1 MKKYLAALI
10 LPILLAGCGAQSV
23 SPKETN
29 QQATQNQPATSNVQ
43 QADTKAS
50 QPLQSQPQT
59 TNIQTTPTAKA
70 KSTAATNSSNTKS
83 VTISSSPT
91 QSSNSATKT
100 TSTTTNSTIQRTPTI
115 LAQSNPNASFSD
127 IKGTGFNI
135 MSPLDKTNVP
145 INNFTIKW
153 DNGFAP
159 NFVLRVIDLST
170 NETVVFW
177 SYIGAVKSY
186 TIPSSVV
193 KVGHQYEVDLEAA
206 SGTNYQQPG
215 YQTLKPNNLGA
226 GEIGFFYT
234 IIN

>member
-1 MKKYLAALI
+1 MALM
-10 LPILLAGCGAQSV
+10 LPILLVGCGAQSV

-29 QQATQNQPATSNVQ
+29 QQATQTQSTTSNVQ
-43 QADTKAS
+43 QADAKIS

-59 TNIQTTPTAKA
+59 TSTQTTPAAKI
-70 KSTAATNSSNTKS
+70 KSTVATNSSNTKS
-83 VTISSSPT
+83 ATTSSSPS

-100 TSTTTNSTIQRTPTI
+100 TTNSTIKRTPTI
-115 LAQSNPNASFSD
+115 LAPSNPNASFSD

-159 NFVLRVIDLST
+159 NFVLRVIDMST
-170 NETVVFW
+170 NGTVVFW
-177 SYIGAVKSY
+177 SYVGAVKSY

-193 KVGHQYEVDLEAA
+193 KVGHQYEVELEAS

-234 IIN
+234 ITY